1 MLLTVLAELNS
12 VWVEDNAVEIANTDN
27 LLVEVIKELKRLRKD
42 KCDKYIVHDHIGEK
56 YIIVDFDGEES
67 NHKIVTGNELEGLI
81 FLKDF

>member
-42 KCDKYIVHDHIGEK
+42 KCDKYIVHE
-56 YIIVDFDGEES
+56 
-67 NHKIVTGNELEGLI
+67 
-81 FLKDF
+81 